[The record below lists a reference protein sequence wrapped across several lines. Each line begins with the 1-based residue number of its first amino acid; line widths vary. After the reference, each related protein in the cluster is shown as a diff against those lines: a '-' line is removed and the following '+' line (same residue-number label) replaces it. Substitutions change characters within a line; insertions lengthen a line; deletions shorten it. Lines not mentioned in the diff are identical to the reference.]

1 MRTNDRKDIAMRIV
15 ALLVFV
21 GCAAV
26 AQAQPTRSFT
36 PSNPPRADEET
47 VLNARVVSVDSAGSR
62 LTVRGVDVKADGG
75 RDETY
80 NVAAPSSSQLHEIRP
95 GMEVL
100 LTLKG
105 TTVVGLKVSV
115 VSGGPG
121 GNVVEGTGPSA
132 RARAKTAGT
141 APRPA
146 VTPAPPVAVAPVT
159 GGVTGPTT
167 GVVGVPVVG
176 RTPGPVAATP
186 FPTPRPPG
194 VPVPVG
200 DPPAVGTP
208 TPVLL
213 PSDMPSPASTPTPSP
228 AP

>member
-47 VLNARVVSVDSAGSR
+47 LLNARVVAVDAPGSR

-80 NVAAPSSSQLHEIRP
+80 TVAAPSSSQLHELKP

-100 LTLKG
+100 LTLRG
-105 TTVVGLKVSV
+105 TTVVGMKVSV
-115 VSGGPG
+115 DSGGPG
-121 GNVVEGTGPSA
+121 GNVLQGTGPSA
-132 RARAKTAGT
+132 GAAARARARTTRT
-141 APRPA
+141 APQTP
-146 VTPAPPVAVAPVT
+146 VTPAPA
-159 GGVTGPTT
+159 
-167 GVVGVPVVG
+167 
-176 RTPGPVAATP
+176 
-186 FPTPRPPG
+186 
-194 VPVPVG
+194 
-200 DPPAVGTP
+200 PPAR
-208 TPVLL
+208 
-213 PSDMPSPASTPTPSP
+213 
-228 AP
+228 

>member
-1 MRTNDRKDIAMRIV
+1 MRIV

-21 GCAAV
+21 GCAAG

-47 VLNARVVSVDSAGSR
+47 VLNARVVSVDAAGSR

-80 NVAAPSSSQLHEIRP
+80 NVAAPSTSQLHEIKP

-100 LTLKG
+100 LTLRG
-105 TTVVGLKVSV
+105 TTVVGMKVSV
-115 VSGGPG
+115 VSGGAG
-121 GNVVEGTGPSA
+121 GNVIEGTGPSA
-132 RARAKTAGT
+132 RAASRARAKTAGT

-146 VTPAPPVAVAPVT
+146 VTPAPAAAPVPVAPVT

-176 RTPGPVAATP
+176 STPAPVGATP
-186 FPTPRPPG
+186 FPTPRPVG